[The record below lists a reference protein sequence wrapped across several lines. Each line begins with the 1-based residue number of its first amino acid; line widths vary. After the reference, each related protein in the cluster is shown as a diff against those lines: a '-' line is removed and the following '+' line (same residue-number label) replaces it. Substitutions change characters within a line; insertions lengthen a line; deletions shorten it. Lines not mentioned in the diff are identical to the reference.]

1 MAERVE
7 TAAVLGAGVMGMG
20 IAAHLASAG
29 IRTHLLDITPR
40 DLPPNKDQD
49 PNARSAIAADAI
61 KNALKA
67 KPAVFLDP
75 GAAKLITPGN
85 FDDHLD
91 RLRECDLVIEAVVEN
106 IKIKKSLFAKVA
118 KEVGPNTILASN
130 TSGLSLAHMTED
142 LSHDLQSRSCVMHFF
157 NPVRYM
163 RLLEV
168 VRGQHTSD
176 ATIARVEAL
185 GEFLGK
191 GVVYAKDT
199 TNFIA
204 NRIGTYALNQ
214 AIQVMDEY
222 GLSIEQVDKIAGPP
236 MARPKTGAFKLS
248 DMVGLDTLK
257 HVAQNCYDT
266 LTSDPERNIFQFPP
280 WITELIN
287 SGAHGRKA
295 GRGFY
300 KREGSETLVYD
311 RGTKTYRKQAK
322 VRFES
327 LGAIKNIEE
336 PGQRVKALI
345 EQQDSAA
352 KFAWHNLAS
361 TLIYSARLI
370 PEIADD
376 IVNIDRALRWGFNW
390 DLGPFELWD
399 AIGVRTSVERMQ
411 KDGMDVPP
419 GILAMLSSG
428 RETFYDGPRR
438 QQTFFNLVNR
448 AVAPVPVNEQHLTFV
463 GLKQEA
469 DTRVVKKNLG
479 ASLVDLGDGALALEV
494 HTKMNTIDDDVIK
507 MMVTAREEA
516 EKNFEALVIANDGGN
531 FGAGAN
537 LMLIMMGAQSGEW
550 SIVEQAIS
558 GLQNA
563 LQELRYA
570 TVPVVAAPYG
580 LTLGGCC
587 EIAMAADAC
596 QAHAE
601 TYMGLVEVGAG
612 LIPAGGGCLR
622 MVERW
627 TGPVDGTNDAV
638 ILPFIAA
645 PSLQIATATVATGA
659 VHAQQLRYLLPTDG
673 ISLNRDLLLSQAK
686 ARALGMA
693 KAGYRPPL
701 PRTLKAAGIDTAK
714 SIEMSIWGMVEGQ
727 FASTHDAL
735 IAGKV
740 AHILCGGHVAAGTEL
755 TEQNYLDLE
764 REAFLSLCGEEKT
777 QARIQN
783 LLMTGK
789 PLRN

>member
-29 IRTHLLDITPR
+29 IRTYLLDIVPN
-40 DLPPNKDQD
+40 DLPPEKLKD
-49 PNARSAIAADAI
+49 PKARKSIASTAI

-75 GAAKLITPGN
+75 AAAKLITPGN
-85 FDDHLD
+85 FEDDLEHLKD
-91 RLRECDLVIEAVVEN
+91 CDLVIEAIIEN
-106 IKIKKSLFAKVA
+106 LDIKKSLFAKVEKVIGA
-118 KEVGPNTILASN
+118 RTILASN
-130 TSGLSLAHMTED
+130 TSGLSLEGMTAD
-142 LSHDLQSRSCVMHFF
+142 LSKDLRQRSCVMHFF

-168 VRGQHTSD
+168 VRGSDTSD
-176 ATIARVEAL
+176 ETMARVEAI

-204 NRIGTYALNQ
+204 NRIGTYSLNQ
-214 AIQVMDEY
+214 AIHAMSEFD
-222 GLSIEQVDKIAGPP
+222 LTIEQVDKIAGTP
-236 MARPKTGAFKLS
+236 MGRPKTGAFKLG

-266 LTSDPERNIFQFPP
+266 LTTDPERETFKLPA
-280 WITELIN
+280 WMLKLVD
-287 SGAHGRKA
+287 SGALGRKA
-295 GRGFY
+295 GAGFY
-300 KREGSETLVYD
+300 KKVGSEALVLD
-311 RGTKTYRKQAK
+311 LKTGEYRSQEK
-322 VRFES
+322 VRFDS
-327 LGAIKNIEE
+327 LGAVKSIDD
-336 PGQRVKALI
+336 PGQRVKSLI
-345 EQQDSAA
+345 AKDDAA
-352 KFAWHNLAS
+352 ARFAWLNIAK

-399 AIGVRTSVERMQ
+399 AIGVRDSVKRMLDE
-411 KDGMDVPP
+411 KLEVPKSVTR
-419 GILAMLSSG
+419 MLESG
-428 RETFYDGPRR
+428 RESFYEGLEKDRSYY
-438 QQTFFNLVNR
+438 NLVGAKPQ
-448 AVAPVPVNEQHLTFV
+448 AVPRDERHLTFLA
-463 GLKQEA
+463 LKQDA
-469 DTRVVKKNLG
+469 QRVVKKNLG
-479 ASLVDLGDGALALEV
+479 ASLVDLGDGVLSLEV

-507 MMVTAREEA
+507 MMVEAKTEA

-537 LMLIMMGAQSGEW
+537 LMLIMMGAQSGDW
-550 SIVEQAIS
+550 KMVDHAIS
-558 GLQNA
+558 SLQAA
-563 LQELRYA
+563 LQGLHFAR
-570 TVPVVAAPYG
+570 VPVVSAPYG

-587 EIAMAADAC
+587 EIVLASDAC

-601 TYMGLVEVGAG
+601 TYIGLVEVGAG

-627 TGPVDGTNDAV
+627 TTPLEGTTDAV
-638 ILPFIAA
+638 MLPFIAA
-645 PSLQIATATVATGA
+645 PALNIATAAVGTGA
-659 VHAQQLRYLLPTDG
+659 VDAKRLRYITDADG
-673 ISLNRDLLLSQAK
+673 ISLNRDLLLNQAK
-686 ARALGMA
+686 ERALGMA
-693 KAGYRPPL
+693 RAGYRPPL
-701 PRTLKAAGIDTAK
+701 PRTLRAAGLDTAK
-714 SIEMSIWGMVEGQ
+714 SIEVSVWGMVEGG
-727 FASTHDAL
+727 FASQHDAL
-735 IAGKV
+735 IAGKI
-740 AHILCGGHVAAGTEL
+740 ANILCGGQVAAGTEL
-755 TEQNYLDLE
+755 TEQHYLDLE